1 MKDSL
6 NLRWAPDAGIN
17 GKLIKKSIF
26 LKAPY
31 VLNGPPM
38 LEIIIFYM
46 LSNGARR
53 WVSNGVS
60 GAPGVG
66 RGYGFGTT
74 AAGDA
79 GIAGRGTVLGPPRPE
94 TLAGVRFWDQH
105 GRKRWQGHGHGD
117 MVLHTHRRV
126 ARCFSIRRKYFR
138 FAYGNACS
146 LTNTHDCSLEPS
158 FRSRRKPA
166 QTGGCVCPCRGPCDT
181 HQFALRA

>member
-1 MKDSL
+1 MGPRCWKSL
-6 NLRWAPDAGIN
+6 
-17 GKLIKKSIF
+17 F
-26 LKAPY
+26 LYAFKWRPKM
-31 VLNGPPM
+31 G
-38 LEIIIFYM
+38 FKWRFRR
-46 LSNGARR
+46 ARC
-53 WVSNGVS
+53 WQ
-60 GAPGVG
+60 
-66 RGYGFGTT
+66 GYGFGTT

-117 MVLHTHRRV
+117 MVLHTHTHRRV